1 MILRVLNLILIVI
14 TFGLVEIIDTVTYDE
29 IDNNITVTGYE
40 DYTYREVFGDSLYGI
55 GKTNL
60 IDNGDF
66 SDNSYL
72 YFSIEMIYDITNG
85 NLDLTNET
93 TGTSVWKSNDF
104 ISGDIGDIYY
114 RSIDVIKAVVLDPMS
129 FRIENTNYIA
139 LTNIGFYSSV
149 YETTIITNN
158 VSLVT
163 YSIYAGN
170 WIFDNLV
177 VFNLTTIFEEE
188 NEPTIEQFG
197 EMKTE
202 YERLSALQPYEQ
214 VTTTRNTLDMTDL
227 IISLVS
233 LLCWYGII
241 KVWKGVRK

>member
-40 DYTYREVFGDSLYGI
+40 DYTYRDVFGDSLYGT

-66 SDNSYL
+66 NDSSFWLGGNVNTVIDNGVLTITMNEESGYHLQYIDIPTGNLLYLSTDIIRTNGTLNELGQIKDGNSGRITYIGPSNYSDILTSVNDRFIILLGRGNLQTYTA
-72 YFSIEMIYDITNG
+72 IYDNV
-85 NLDLTNET
+85 LAFDLT
-93 TGTSVWKSNDF
+93 D
-104 ISGDIGDIYY
+104 
-114 RSIDVIKAVVLDPMS
+114 
-129 FRIENTNYIA
+129 
-139 LTNIGFYSSV
+139 
-149 YETTIITNN
+149 
-158 VSLVT
+158 
-163 YSIYAGN
+163 
-170 WIFDNLV
+170 
-177 VFNLTTIFEEE
+177 IFEEE
-188 NEPTIEQFG
+188 NEPTISQFG

-227 IISLVS
+227 MISLVS